1 MPVAGEAKP
10 DWWIISKVAQKMG
23 FNDAFDYASQVEIFR
38 EHAALSG
45 FENNGVRD
53 FDISAFTDM
62 TQSEYDALEP
72 IQWPVNQANPNGTPR
87 LFTENQFYTPS
98 KKANFIAISPRKP
111 VNSPNEDYPLI
122 LNTGRIRDQWHTM
135 TRTARSAK
143 LNGHIPEPFVEV
155 HPDDAE
161 HYGLTNNALAKI
173 SSEWGTVFARVQIG
187 VGQRQGSVFIPMH
200 WNEQYAAQSC
210 VDTIVNPEVDPISG
224 QPESKHTPVKIE
236 AYEPI
241 WHGFILSRDALTLKQ
256 PHYWIRIKGEK
267 FWRYEIAGDEA
278 ITDYTAWAKSQL
290 GEEGD
295 WLEFTDAGT
304 QRYRAGQVINDRLQS
319 VLFVGPNHEL
329 PTRTWLSQLFN
340 EETLSDQH
348 RLNLLAGKP
357 GGDQPDVGALVCA
370 CFGVGENTIKEAISC
385 GKAKTVEDI
394 GKQLKAGTNCGS
406 CLPEIKKFF
415 S

>member
-1 MPVAGEAKP
+1 
-10 DWWIISKVAQKMG
+10 
-23 FNDAFDYASQVEIFR
+23 
-38 EHAALSG
+38 
-45 FENNGVRD
+45 
-53 FDISAFTDM
+53 
-62 TQSEYDALEP
+62 
-72 IQWPVNQANPNGTPR
+72 
-87 LFTENQFYTPS
+87 
-98 KKANFIAISPRKP
+98 
-111 VNSPNEDYPLI
+111 
-122 LNTGRIRDQWHTM
+122 
-135 TRTARSAK
+135 
-143 LNGHIPEPFVEV
+143 
-155 HPDDAE
+155 
-161 HYGLTNNALAKI
+161 
-173 SSEWGTVFARVQIG
+173 
-187 VGQRQGSVFIPMH
+187 MH